1 MALYT
6 AATEPIDLLL
16 IDLFLPPPD
25 FQLNSAGTQYPCVNG
40 HQLLCQVLSLK
51 RQVCALFV
59 SSHPYAGLDWQGMA
73 IRREQFLE
81 KPFSVESLL
90 TQVAA
95 ALAAPPIPHS
105 TIGDIASPD
114 EVQWVD

>member
-16 IDLFLPPPD
+16 IDLFLPSPD
-25 FQLNSAGTQYPCVNG
+25 FQLNSAGTRVNG

-51 RQVCALFV
+51 KQVRAVFV
-59 SSHPYAGLDWQGMA
+59 SSHPYAGLDSQGMA
-73 IRREQFLE
+73 VRREPFLE
-81 KPFSVESLL
+81 KLFSVESLL